1 MLKTYERRVNGA
13 VYQFQMTEAD
23 AKRVGAVLV
32 EETPK
37 PAVKQRRVANKARTA
52 VDKASE

>member
-37 PAVKQRRVANKARTA
+37 PVAKQRRVANKARTA